1 MNFSNE
7 IYARSNMFVRFKIVM
22 NLALT
27 IRDFVFLGICRTN
40 NSEREASF
48 IIIRSYF
55 YGLYLIYLPKQE
67 QIGLQIFSFRFDI
80 NDFLSFLD
88 KKRWFQW
95 QSSI

>member
-1 MNFSNE
+1 MNFSNA

-55 YGLYLIYLPKQE
+55 YGLYLIYFPKQE

-80 NDFLSFLD
+80 LFLNSLG

-95 QSSI
+95 QSNI